1 MTTGPTSGEAAISA
15 AAKPL
20 GEPRRVR
27 LLRLLL
33 ESDTTLCGCELAD
46 ILGAPDYQISRDL
59 SALRQAGL
67 VTDQGRSGTWVHYGP
82 SWGLASVTDR
92 LLTSVLEEVELAPV
106 VKDRFALRLA
116 LRDQAGCIL
125 GAGHPD
131 VLAAFDAAGLA
142 EPEDSPQRTDAR

>member
-1 MTTGPTSGEAAISA
+1 MATEPTHGEAALSA

-33 ESDTTLCGCELAD
+33 ESGTTLCGCELAD
-46 ILGAPDYQISRDL
+46 ILDVPDYQVSRDL

-67 VTDQGRSGTWVHYGP
+67 VSEQGRSGTWVHYGP
-82 SWGLASVTDR
+82 AWGLGRVTDR
-92 LLTSVLEEVELAPV
+92 LLASVIDEVELAPV
-106 VKDRFALRLA
+106 VTDRFELRLA

-131 VLAAFDAAGLA
+131 VLAAFDAAGVLKSD
-142 EPEDSPQRTDAR
+142 DSAQRTDAT